1 MTELAAT
8 PLDYAAILAAIP
20 TPSDDTPP
28 PRAKDLAET
37 LGVPEAA
44 LSEARRATGETRR
57 LAKGDHKGAFR
68 DLLIAVGEVGEV
80 MALTRSDHCVHEKH
94 GTYLDPE
101 IEGPVGLFLGEI
113 DLRLFLFNWKFAYAV
128 NEVTRSGPRRSLQ
141 FFDGAG
147 IAMHKIY
154 ETKKTD
160 SEAFTALIE
169 RFADD
174 AAEPA
179 VFTPNPEAKAPRPD
193 AEVDV
198 DALRAA
204 WAGMKDTHEFFG
216 MLREHDVAR
225 EQAMRL
231 AGREWAREV
240 PVDSVR
246 RAFEHASA
254 TGQSIMVFAFN
265 RGCVQIH
272 TGPVKTIKIMGPW
285 LNVLDPRFNLHLRE
299 DRIASAWIVRKP
311 GDTGDVHSLELF
323 DKDGV
328 CFVQLFGERKPGNP
342 ELEGWRALL
351 AGLEAEP
358 A

>member
-1 MTELAAT
+1 MTDLAAT
-8 PLDYAAILAAIP
+8 PIDFSAILAAIP
-20 TPSDDTPP
+20 AQDADAPP
-28 PRAKDLAET
+28 PRARDLADR

-57 LAKGDHKGAFR
+57 LAKGEHKGAFR
-68 DLLIAVGEVGEV
+68 DLLIAVGGVGEV

-113 DLRLFLFNWKFAYAV
+113 DLRLFLFNWKYAYAV
-128 NEVTRSGPRRSLQ
+128 SELTRSGPRRSLQ
-141 FFDGAG
+141 FFDAAG
-147 IAMHKIY
+147 EAMHKIY
-154 ETKKTD
+154 ETGATD
-160 SEAFTALIE
+160 SDAFTALIE
-169 RFADD
+169 TFADD
-174 AAEPA
+174 DAEPA
-179 VFTPNPEAKAPRPD
+179 VFAPIPAAKAPRPD

-198 DALRAA
+198 PALRAA
-204 WAGMKDTHEFFG
+204 WAGMTDTHQFFG

-231 AGREWAREV
+231 VGEDWARPV
-240 PVDSVR
+240 PLDACR
-246 RAFEHASA
+246 RAFERASA

-272 TGPVKTIKIMGPW
+272 TGPVANIKVMGPW

-311 GDTGDVHSLELF
+311 GDTGDVTSLELF
-323 DKDGV
+323 DKDGF
-328 CFVQLFGERKPGNP
+328 CFVQLFGERKPGKP
-342 ELEGWRALL
+342 EREDWRALL
-351 AGLEAEP
+351 AELEGEP